1 VTALR
6 AVLGPGF
13 ECSLDAGPFAPRS
26 SLYTVKAKKGKHTFQ
41 VEAIDQ
47 RGNVGVPVTADWKIK
62 GSGRRRKA
70 IGLRPA

>member
-13 ECSLDAGPFAPRS
+13 ECSLDVGPFAPRS

-47 RGNVGVPVTADWKIK
+47 RGNVGVPATDTWK
-62 GSGRRRKA
+62 RK
-70 IGLRPA
+70 RKRKRKR